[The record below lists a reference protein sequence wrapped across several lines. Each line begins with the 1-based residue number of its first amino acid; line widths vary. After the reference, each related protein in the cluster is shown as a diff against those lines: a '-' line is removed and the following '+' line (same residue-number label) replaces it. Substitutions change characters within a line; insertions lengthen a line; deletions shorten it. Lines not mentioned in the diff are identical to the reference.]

1 MSFVRLIAAMLL
13 AVLLSGCQDAPPVDH
28 TADGFDP
35 PYNYY

>member
-1 MSFVRLIAAMLL
+1 MLL